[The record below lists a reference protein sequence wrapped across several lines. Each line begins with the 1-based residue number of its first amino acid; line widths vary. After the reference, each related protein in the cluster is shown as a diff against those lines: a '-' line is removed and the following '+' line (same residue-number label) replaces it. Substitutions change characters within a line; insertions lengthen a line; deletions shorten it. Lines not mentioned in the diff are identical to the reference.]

1 MDRDEMERLTAGIG
15 VKSEKIRLLFKEGVE
30 RAEIARFLDISYQH
44 VQNVLKRSNLL
55 SRSAGPAGDRAGSQV
70 YTIALEAG
78 GKITLPSEYL
88 ARQGVSKGDVLIC
101 REDAGGLVIM
111 SREAAANALRDIAR
125 ERMPGEAALLDA
137 LLDRNR
143 SS

>member
-1 MDRDEMERLTAGIG
+1 MDQDEMVRLTAGTE
-15 VKSEKIRLLFKEGVE
+15 VKSEKIRILFKAGVK
-30 RAEIARFLDISYQH
+30 RAAIADFLGITYQH

-55 SRSAGPAGDRAGSQV
+55 SRSAGPAGDQAGSQV

-88 ARQGVSKGDVLIC
+88 AKQGVSKGDVLIC

-111 SREAAANALRDIAR
+111 SRDAAANALSEIAR

-137 LLDRNR
+137 LLGRLR